1 MKGQAMTEKKID
13 YKIKDDTQY
22 TNQLTIV
29 YYDHNDLNKFKILSG
44 KLAVSNEYQCHYFA
58 LVRTEDSGNCIIR
71 QVFPLIYYNYKQ
83 QVSGATVDFEMDDVR
98 EVAKQLALTGIVK
111 AKKNALIERLNH
123 LKPIYPDAKISYKV
137 TFFNNIHRHP

>member
-1 MKGQAMTEKKID
+1 MKGQSMIEKKID

-83 QVSGATVDFEMDDVR
+83 QVSGATVDFEMQDV
-98 EVAKQLALTGIVK
+98 EDVANQLIMLAKPK
-111 AKKNALIERLNH
+111 ATLLKERLKN
-123 LKPIYPDAKISYKV
+123 LKPIYPEAKISYEV
-137 TFFNNIHRHP
+137 TMYNNIHRHP

>member
-1 MKGQAMTEKKID
+1 MTEKKID

-83 QVSGATVDFEMDDVR
+83 QVSGATVDFEMQDV
-98 EVAKQLALTGIVK
+98 EDMANQLIMLAKPK
-111 AKKNALIERLNH
+111 ATLLKERLKN
-123 LKPIYPDAKISYKV
+123 LKPIYPEAKISYEV
-137 TFFNNIHRHP
+137 TMYNNIHRHP

>member
-1 MKGQAMTEKKID
+1 MTQEKKID

-83 QVSGATVDFEMDDVR
+83 QVSGATVDFEMQDV
-98 EVAKQLALTGIVK
+98 EDMANKLIMLAKPK
-111 AKKNALIERLNH
+111 ATLLKERLKNI
-123 LKPIYPDAKISYKV
+123 KPIYPEAKISYEV
-137 TFFNNIHRHP
+137 TMYNNIHRHP

>member
-1 MKGQAMTEKKID
+1 MTEKKID

-58 LVRTEDSGNCIIR
+58 LVRTEDNGNCIIR

-83 QVSGATVDFEMDDVR
+83 QVSGATVDFEMQDV
-98 EVAKQLALTGIVK
+98 EDMANQLIMLAKPK
-111 AKKNALIERLNH
+111 ATLLKERLKN
-123 LKPIYPDAKISYKV
+123 LKPIYPEAKISYEV
-137 TFFNNIHRHP
+137 TMYNNIHRHP

>member
-1 MKGQAMTEKKID
+1 MKGQSMTQEKKID

-83 QVSGATVDFEMDDVR
+83 QVSGATVDFEMQDV
-98 EVAKQLALTGIVK
+98 EDMANKLIMLAKPK
-111 AKKNALIERLNH
+111 ATLLKERLKNI
-123 LKPIYPDAKISYKV
+123 KPIYPEAKISYEV
-137 TFFNNIHRHP
+137 TMYNNIHRHP

>member
-1 MKGQAMTEKKID
+1 MIEKKID

-83 QVSGATVDFEMDDVR
+83 QVSGATVDFEMQDV
-98 EVAKQLALTGIVK
+98 EDMANQLIMLAKPK
-111 AKKNALIERLNH
+111 ATLLKERLKN
-123 LKPIYPDAKISYKV
+123 LKPIYPEAKISYEV
-137 TFFNNIHRHP
+137 TMYNNIHRHP

>member
-1 MKGQAMTEKKID
+1 MIEKKID

-83 QVSGATVDFEMDDVR
+83 QVSGATVDFEMQDV
-98 EVAKQLALTGIVK
+98 EDVANQLIMLAKPK
-111 AKKNALIERLNH
+111 ATLLKERLKN
-123 LKPIYPDAKISYKV
+123 LKPIYPEAKISYEV
-137 TFFNNIHRHP
+137 TMYNNIHRHP

>member
-1 MKGQAMTEKKID
+1 MKGQSMTEKKID

-83 QVSGATVDFEMDDVR
+83 QVSGATVDFEMQDV
-98 EVAKQLALTGIVK
+98 EDMANQLIMLAKPK
-111 AKKNALIERLNH
+111 ATLLKERLKN
-123 LKPIYPDAKISYKV
+123 LKPIYPEAKISYEV
-137 TFFNNIHRHP
+137 TMYNNIHRHP